1 MPYGS
6 WPNSM
11 SNRLRLA
18 APLIKSWPKA
28 FFRTP
33 TLNQWLLSILILSGT
48 SQAMAQQCFVDAK
61 QAYAYLLDQQ
71 ARQLVEVTKKKEVIN
86 INKATEA
93 ELTRL
98 QGVGSSKAQQI
109 ILYRQAFGD
118 FNRVEDLAKVKGIGE
133 KTLIKNKA
141 RMSVKD

>member
-11 SNRLRLA
+11 SKRLRLA
-18 APLIKSWPKA
+18 VSSMRFWQKA
-28 FFRTP
+28 FFQTP
-33 TLNQWLLSILILSGT
+33 TLSQWLLSILILSGT
-48 SQAMAQQCFVDAK
+48 SQALAQQCFADAK